1 MINKHILIVEDAPEL
16 QILLTQLFESEG
28 YIALQALNGQQAL
41 DILRTMT
48 SLPAFI
54 LLDIMMPVM
63 DGFSFREEQM
73 KDTRLANI
81 PVIVMT
87 ADSEPQVKAQQ
98 LGVNY
103 FFKKPIRDLD
113 KLLQVAEN
121 LCA

>member
-1 MINKHILIVEDAPEL
+1 MSKHILIVEDAPEL

-28 YIALQALNGQQAL
+28 YIAVQAFNGQQAL
-41 DILRTMT
+41 DILRVMPK
-48 SLPAFI
+48 LPSFI

-63 DGFSFREEQM
+63 DGFSFRKEQM
-73 KDTRLANI
+73 KDPRLASI

-87 ADSEPQVKAQQ
+87 ADSEPQVKAKQ
-98 LGVNY
+98 LGVHH

-113 KLLQVAEN
+113 KLLQVAES